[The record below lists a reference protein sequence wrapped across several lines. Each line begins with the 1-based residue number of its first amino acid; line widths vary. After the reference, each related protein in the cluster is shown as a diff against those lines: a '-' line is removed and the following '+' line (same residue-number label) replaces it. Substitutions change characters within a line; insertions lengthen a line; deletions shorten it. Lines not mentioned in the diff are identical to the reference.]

1 MVTLE
6 QWAEQAQQNHAEL
19 RDFTWSTGFGTSYD
33 DAETRRCIEIIEH
46 AMASAAKYHD
56 TFEAVL
62 ARDMKFLGVENRSD
76 PP

>member
-1 MVTLE
+1 
-6 QWAEQAQQNHAEL
+6 
-19 RDFTWSTGFGTSYD
+19 
-33 DAETRRCIEIIEH
+33 
-46 AMASAAKYHD
+46 MASAAKYHD